1 MNKIKDDLSGRSQI
15 KSKARVSAH
24 GEVFTADR
32 EVNAMLDLVKEE
44 TERIESRFLEPACG
58 NGNFLAKILERK
70 LAVVNTRYAKNRA
83 DWELYALIAVGSAYG
98 IEILQDNVDECRERL
113 YAIFLQEY
121 QSLFPEENVN
131 TKDYLR
137 SIRYVFERNILWG
150 DALDLRTPDKKHPI
164 VFSEWSAINGS
175 GMIKR
180 RDFAFKD
187 LTENKAM
194 DKVDS
199 SGQFALFSDE
209 NDPAFIP
216 EPIKEYPP
224 IHYTKLYSHE
234 TDEL

>member
-1 MNKIKDDLSGRSQI
+1 MPDNESVQKQI

-70 LAVVNTRYAKNRA
+70 LAVVKARYAKNRA
-83 DWELYALIAVGSAYG
+83 DWELYALIAMGSAYG

-113 YAIFLQEY
+113 YAIFLKEY
-121 QSLFPEENVN
+121 QSLFPDKNVN
-131 TKDYLR
+131 TDDYLR
-137 SIRYVFERNILWG
+137 SIRYVFRRNILWG
-150 DALDLRTPDKKHPI
+150 DALDLRTPDKRHPI
-164 VFSEWSAINGS
+164 VFSEWSAINGT

-180 RDFAFKD
+180 RDFEFKD

-194 DKVDS
+194 DKVDN

-216 EPIKEYPP
+216 EPIKEFSP
-224 IHYTKLYSHE
+224 IHYIKLYSYANNE
-234 TDEL
+234 

>member
-1 MNKIKDDLSGRSQI
+1 MNNTKEGLSGKSQI

-70 LAVVNTRYAKNRA
+70 LAVVRSRYAKSRA
-83 DWELYALIAVGSAYG
+83 DWELYALIAITSSYG

-113 YAIFLQEY
+113 YNIFLKEY

-131 TKDYLR
+131 TEDYLK
-137 SIRYVFERNILWG
+137 SIRYVLARNILWG

-216 EPIKEYPP
+216 DPIQEYPP

-234 TDEL
+234 TSEL

>member
-1 MNKIKDDLSGRSQI
+1 MSDNDTVQKQI

-70 LAVVNTRYAKNRA
+70 LAVVKARYAKNRA

-113 YAIFLQEY
+113 YAIFSQEY
-121 QSLFPEENVN
+121 QSIFPDKNVN
-131 TKDYLR
+131 TDDYLR
-137 SIRYVFERNILWG
+137 SVCYVFERNILWG

-216 EPIKEYPP
+216 EPIKEYSPT
-224 IHYTKLYSHE
+224 HYTKLYSHANNE
-234 TDEL
+234 

>member
-1 MNKIKDDLSGRSQI
+1 MIKHMSQQI
-15 KSKARVSAH
+15 RSKARVSAH

-70 LAVVNTRYAKNRA
+70 LAVVKARYAKNRT

-113 YAIFLQEY
+113 YGIFLKEY
-121 QSLFPEENVN
+121 QSLFPDKNI
-131 TKDYLR
+131 TTDDYLR

-150 DALDLRTPDKKHPI
+150 DALDLRTPDREHPI

-180 RDFAFKD
+180 RDFKFKD
-187 LTENKAM
+187 LTRNKAM
-194 DKVDS
+194 DKVDN
-199 SGQFALFSDE
+199 SGQFTLFSDE

>member
-1 MNKIKDDLSGRSQI
+1 MPDNESVQKQI

-32 EVNAMLDLVKEE
+32 EVNAMLNLVKEE

-70 LAVVNTRYAKNRA
+70 LAVVKSRYAQSRA

-121 QSLFPEENVN
+121 QSIFPEENVN
-131 TKDYLR
+131 TKDYLH

-150 DALDLRTPDKKHPI
+150 DALDLQTPDKKHPI

-194 DKVDS
+194 DKVDN

-216 EPIKEYPP
+216 EPIKEFPP

>member
-1 MNKIKDDLSGRSQI
+1 MSNQKQI

-44 TERIESRFLEPACG
+44 TERPACG

>member
-1 MNKIKDDLSGRSQI
+1 MSDNESVQKQI
-15 KSKARVSAH
+15 KSKARVSAY
-24 GEVFTADR
+24 GEVFTSDR

-70 LAVVNTRYAKNRA
+70 LAVVRSRYAKNRV

-113 YAIFLQEY
+113 YAIFLKEY
-121 QSLFPEENVN
+121 QSLFPDKNVN
-131 TKDYLR
+131 TEDYLR
-137 SIRYVFERNILWG
+137 SVRYVFERNILWG

-234 TDEL
+234 TSEL

>member
-1 MNKIKDDLSGRSQI
+1 MESNMSQQI

-44 TERIESRFLEPACG
+44 TERIDSRFLEPACG

-70 LAVVNTRYAKNRA
+70 LMVVRNRYAKNRA

-98 IEILQDNVDECRERL
+98 IEILQDNVDECRKRL
-113 YAIFLQEY
+113 YAIFLKEY
-121 QSLFPEENVN
+121 QSIFPEQNVN
-131 TKDYLR
+131 TEEYLK

-150 DALDLRTPDKKHPI
+150 DALDLRTPDKKNPI

-180 RDFAFKD
+180 RDFEFKN

-194 DKVDS
+194 DKVDN

-216 EPIKEYPP
+216 EPIKEYSP
-224 IHYTKLYSHE
+224 IHYTKIYTHE
-234 TDEL
+234 TSKL

>member
-1 MNKIKDDLSGRSQI
+1 MSYNDSAQKQI

-70 LAVVNTRYAKNRA
+70 LVVVRNRYAKNRT
-83 DWELYALIAVGSAYG
+83 DWELYALIAVASSYG

-121 QSLFPEENVN
+121 QSLFPEQNVN
-131 TKDYLR
+131 TEDYLL

-180 RDFAFKD
+180 RDFKFKD

-194 DKVDS
+194 DKVDN

-216 EPIKEYPP
+216 EPIREYPP

>member
-1 MNKIKDDLSGRSQI
+1 MESNMSQQI

-44 TERIESRFLEPACG
+44 TERIDSRFLEPACG

-70 LAVVNTRYAKNRA
+70 LMVVRNRYAKNRA

-98 IEILQDNVDECRERL
+98 IEILQDNVDECRKRL
-113 YAIFLQEY
+113 YAIFLKEY
-121 QSLFPEENVN
+121 QSIFPEQNVN
-131 TKDYLR
+131 TEEYLK

-150 DALDLRTPDKKHPI
+150 DALDLRTPDKKNPI

-194 DKVDS
+194 DKVDN

-216 EPIKEYPP
+216 EPIKEFPP